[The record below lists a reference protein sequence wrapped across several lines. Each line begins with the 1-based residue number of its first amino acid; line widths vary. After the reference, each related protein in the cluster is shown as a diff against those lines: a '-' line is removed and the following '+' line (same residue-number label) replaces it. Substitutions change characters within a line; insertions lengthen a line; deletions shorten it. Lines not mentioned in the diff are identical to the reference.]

1 VTISIDDFG
10 TGYSSLNI
18 LRKLH
23 VDRLKIDRA
32 FVSGEDGRNE
42 DYGIAEMVIRL
53 ASQLHLETIAEGIET
68 TVQRD
73 QLLGLGCSDGQG
85 YLFSRPLTSDQFEA
99 FLVGT
104 PRR

>member
-1 VTISIDDFG
+1 
-10 TGYSSLNI
+10 
-18 LRKLH
+18 
-23 VDRLKIDRA
+23 
-32 FVSGEDGRNE
+32 
-42 DYGIAEMVIRL
+42 
-53 ASQLHLETIAEGIET
+53 
-68 TVQRD
+68 VQRD